1 MKKRLLA
8 LCLAAAML
16 LGMLPVMTLVT
27 NAVETNVTT
36 TKINDFVT
44 TRRNET
50 QEPVY
55 KGYGS
60 PDVAGTKT
68 SVFANENYLT
78 FRKNCNDVYHI
89 TTAGHSGVSFDRSKE
104 ILLTQTYNI
113 YTGDDQGVTAKLSVD
128 SNGVVAGA
136 NSFTVTLKDKETGT
150 FLYYFLSGGA
160 GGSGTDYQLGFL
172 LPDGTTNQYV
182 PLGISGAANTGT
194 FQIGIQW
201 NIDGS
206 ATVLV
211 GGEEKGT
218 VEGATWTVDET
229 KDAGTAWNPAANLS
243 ASETTTEYD
252 FIAYKSW
259 GWNYTLIYD
268 MSGADTVITHTEYLP
283 AQLEGVFTS
292 EALTAEGA
300 LNESSWAK
308 ASFEDLGNGL
318 QAAVLVN
325 KGVAYVALKGTDG
338 TYNVQLGTITKEVT
352 VSGGVGEVEIGNV
365 GLAAYGETREMTV
378 GTAKASVTFAAKKV
392 NSVDT
397 VTTKV
402 DTHTNVI
409 NAYCNTSNSAYVSF
423 AKQAIQYI
431 EKSGSHGDV
440 IIDRSG
446 DVTIDLQMTFQENAF
461 AAGMTTLT
469 AGTNNAYTPD
479 VKNYLLFA
487 PYDSAT
493 KTHFLAYFT
502 ADAEYDLYLRFY
514 LKDKTTADVD
524 LGKNI
529 KDTDGSITQIDLKT
543 LQLVWNT
550 DGSVT
555 VKLNGGELQ
564 TVQNA
569 TWDTNTSHLGYLDS
583 PGSSDMNVNYDYY
596 HIRGQRESGNNAY
609 LWGLYFTNA
618 APATVD
624 ITTSVAD
631 DLAAKVETALGDL
644 SDVSFLP
651 QAVEHDYLGAVAL
664 TWSDTEGLVSNN
676 VLTIP
681 AEDTATTL
689 TAKAGETTVWSGDV
703 TVQAADP
710 IVGVFTPEDLT
721 SGAESWTLVP
731 FTNLNNSTDSV
742 AVLATDTNNVY
753 VAVKSA
759 DSSATV
765 ILNGSEQTV
774 AIADGMGV
782 VKYENVGL
790 SAYGDARTIK
800 VTTSTGSLDTKVL
813 FNATEVK
820 LPYTKII
827 TADLTKNVSA
837 VNTFGESGSLIT
849 LRSHAT
855 NLGIY
860 SKDNTYG
867 DLNIDRTK
875 DVTINLGV
883 SIQQGFL
890 GATAPVTMDASTG
903 SWVASAKEYVL
914 FSFVD
919 NDAEVDSFFYGW
931 FTNDASGNVV
941 LGFLG
946 NNKETNTLVTLE
958 KQYAQWGSN
967 TADIR
972 VDLLGLNLVWKTN
985 GDIDVVLDGVVLQ
998 TVKDATWT
1006 GTGLS
1011 TASGHYVENANVA
1024 STNNAD
1030 YVRMHSYTPH
1040 SANFYIYNISLT
1052 TDEPGS
1058 VQDIVKAKV
1067 ENYNVTL
1074 KSDVAMNFL
1083 MNDVAGA
1090 ALKVVHNGETYTYYT
1105 DELSANDA
1113 GYLTAR
1119 LDLAAAQM
1127 ADDISVTV
1135 IDAYGMTT
1143 EPVTT
1148 SVEDYAAAALAAATD
1163 DNVKNMINA
1172 MLNYGAAAKAYFNY
1186 QIDNAMGAVTA
1197 PALGTLTDLDAA
1209 AYNHSVEGAIE
1220 GITAT
1225 SATLRLE
1232 EQVKIRFYFSGDITA
1247 YEVTGGEAVY
1257 DEATGRSYVDV
1268 AVAPKSIDE
1277 MKTVT
1282 VSDGTNTLSVTYGCM
1297 TYLTRHADDADLG
1310 DLMQAIYTYSLAAE
1324 AYPA

>member
-44 TRRNET
+44 TRRTAT
-50 QEPVY
+50 QDPVY
-55 KGYGS
+55 KGYGA
-60 PDVAGTKT
+60 PDVAGTST
-68 SVFANENYLT
+68 SVFNNENYLT
-78 FRKNCNDVYHI
+78 FRADCNDVYHI

-113 YTGDDQGVTAKLSVD
+113 YTGKDQGVTAKLSLD
-128 SNGVVAGA
+128 SNGIVAGA

-160 GGSGTDYQLGFL
+160 GESGTDYQVGFL

-182 PLGISGAANTGT
+182 PLGVSGAANTGT

-243 ASETTTEYD
+243 ATETTTEYD

-259 GWNYTLIYD
+259 GWNRTLIYD
-268 MSGADTVITHTEYLP
+268 ISGSDTVITHTEYLP
-283 AQLEGVFTS
+283 AKMDSYFTD
-292 EALTAEGA
+292 ETLAADGALT
-300 LNESSWAK
+300 ESSWNA
-308 ASFEDLGNGL
+308 ANFEEVADGVS
-318 QAAVLVN
+318 AAVLVN
-325 KGVAYVALKGTDG
+325 KGVAYVALQGTNG
-338 TYNVQLGTITKEVT
+338 TYNVQLGTITKSVEVKD
-352 VSGGVGEVEIGNV
+352 GVGEVEIGNV
-365 GLAAYGETREMTV
+365 GLTNYGETRDLTV
-378 GTAKASVTFAAKKV
+378 GTDKAVVTFAAKKV
-392 NSVDT
+392 NT
-397 VTTKV
+397 AGTGAVTTKV
-402 DTHTNVI
+402 DTHTNIV
-409 NAYCNTSNSAYVSF
+409 NAYCNVSNPAYVQF
-423 AKQAIQYI
+423 AAGNQLRYT
-431 EKSGSHGDV
+431 EKSGSYGDV
-440 IIDRSG
+440 VIDRAG
-446 DVTIDLQMTFQENAF
+446 DATIDLSMTVQENAF
-461 AAGMTTLT
+461 TAGMTTLS
-469 AGTNNAYTPD
+469 AGANNAFTWSSD
-479 VKNYLLFA
+479 NYLLFA

-502 ADAEYDLYLRFY
+502 ADAEYDLYLRFFLNDQTNY
-514 LKDKTTADVD
+514 DVD

-529 KDTDGSITQIDLKT
+529 EDTDGSITQIDLKT

-555 VKLNGGELQ
+555 VMLNGEELQ

-569 TWDTNTSHLGYLDS
+569 TWNTVTSKSGGYIDR
-583 PGSSDMNVNYDYY
+583 PVGQDVNYDSYRV
-596 HIRGQRESGNNAY
+596 ITKRASGNNVY
-609 LWGLYFTNA
+609 LWGLSFTAA
-618 APATVD
+618 APATLD
-624 ITTSVAD
+624 ITTTVAE
-631 DLAAKVETALGDL
+631 DLAAKVEAALGDL
-644 SDVSFLP
+644 NDVAALP
-651 QAVEHDYLGAVAL
+651 QAVEHDALGTVAL

-681 AEDTATTL
+681 SEDTVTTL

-837 VNTFGESGSLIT
+837 VNTFSESGSLIT

-1257 DEATGRSYVDV
+1257 ENGRSYVDV

>member
-16 LGMLPVMTLVT
+16 LGMLPALTLST
-27 NAVETNVTT
+27 NAVETNVTSVTIDDFIT
-36 TKINDFVT
+36 TAET
-44 TRRNET
+44 TT
-50 QEPVY
+50 AAGVAA
-55 KGYGS
+55 GYGA
-60 PDVAGTKT
+60 PTYAAT
-68 SVFANENYLT
+68 SGAASVINNANYFS
-78 FRKNCNDVYHI
+78 FRKNCNDWWTV
-89 TTAGHSGVSFDRSKE
+89 TSNDHSKLSFDHTKE
-104 ILLTQTYNI
+104 ILLEQFIAVN
-113 YTGDDQGVTAKLSVD
+113 TGDDQSVQGSMFVQD
-128 SNGVVAGA
+128 AGNVYGSGCFA
-136 NSFTVTLKDKETGT
+136 VTLMDANAGK
-150 FLYYFLSGGA
+150 FIYYYITGGA
-160 GGSGTDYQLGFL
+160 GESGTEYQIGFL
-172 LPDGTTNQYV
+172 MPDGETNEYV
-182 PLGISGAANTGT
+182 SLGIDGTANTG
-194 FQIGIQW
+194 GKKLGMQW
-201 NIDGS
+201 NLDGS
-206 ATVLV
+206 VTVHYD
-211 GGEEKGT
+211 GAEKGT
-218 VEGATWTVDET
+218 VEGVTWTVDST
-229 KDAGTAWNPAANLS
+229 KDAGSAYNPAAQVS
-243 ASETTTEYD
+243 STESTTAYD
-252 FIAYKSW
+252 FIAFRSY
-259 GWNYTLIYD
+259 GFNQLYVYD
-268 MSGADTVITHTEYLP
+268 LNISSLPWPTVITHTEYLP

-409 NAYCNTSNSAYVSF
+409 NAYCTISNSAYVSF

-569 TWDTNTSHLGYLDS
+569 TWDTNTSHLGYLDN

-721 SGAESWTLVP
+721 SGAESWSIVP

-820 LPYTKII
+820 LPYINTNKVDTHTNI
-827 TADLTKNVSA
+827 TNAYCNVSNPA
-837 VNTFGESGSLIT
+837 YVQFAAANQIRYTEKSGS
-849 LRSHAT
+849 
-855 NLGIY
+855 
-860 SKDNTYG
+860 YG
-867 DLNIDRTK
+867 DVVIDRSK
-875 DVTINLGV
+875 DVTIDLQVTVQEN
-883 SIQQGFL
+883 GFAAGMDTL
-890 GATAPVTMDASTG
+890 SAGDNNAFTWSATNYWLFAPYD
-903 SWVASAKEYVL
+903 SATKTHFLAYL
-914 FSFVD
+914 TA
-919 NDAEVDSFFYGW
+919 DAEYDLYLRFFLNDK
-931 FTNDASGNVV
+931 TNYD
-941 LGFLG
+941 
-946 NNKETNTLVTLE
+946 
-958 KQYAQWGSN
+958 
-967 TADIR
+967 
-972 VDLLGLNLVWKTN
+972 VDLGKNIKDTDGSITQIDLKTLQLVWNTDGSVTVK
-985 GDIDVVLDGVVLQ
+985 LDGNALQ
-998 TVKDATWT
+998 TVQNATWNT
-1006 GTGLS
+1006 VTSKSGGYIDRPVGQDVNYDSYRVITKRTSGNNVYLWGLS
-1011 TASGHYVENANVA
+1011 FSTAEEGK
-1024 STNNAD
+1024 
-1030 YVRMHSYTPH
+1030 
-1040 SANFYIYNISLT
+1040 
-1052 TDEPGS
+1052 

-1163 DNVKNMINA
+1163 DDVKNMITA

-1257 DEATGRSYVDV
+1257 ENGRSYVDV